1 MSARVKSNLR
11 VDLDMTTTLL
21 QIGTSIQS
29 RDVVTASMGGLVRY
43 TGVLLMIIAAATA
56 GSRTAHAESDPLLTD
71 FTPQSYDLD
80 WYVVNDNVMGGRSTG
95 GFEIA
100 DGKLM
105 FSGRTNTN
113 GGGFSSIRTGP
124 LQADLAGYDGIR
136 LRVKGDGRRYTWRL
150 STDARWRGRQVG
162 YWADF
167 ETRDDE
173 WVDVNIPWSAF
184 RPQVW
189 GNPLSGP
196 DLDIRS
202 ITGMGLMIYD
212 KNDGPFALQLDR
224 VSVFMEREPFT
235 MSQYRWEQR
244 VLVVSAASADDANLK
259 RQLEAVSMT
268 ETEFADRDLI
278 VVTLL
283 DDGISTAGDRELSA
297 DEVAAARSAMRI
309 TPDEF
314 TLKLVGKDGS
324 VKLSRDEA
332 TSMQDIY
339 ALIDTMPMRAREQ
352 VSRL

>member
-1 MSARVKSNLR
+1 LNWEVG
-11 VDLDMTTTLL
+11 LDMISAPL
-21 QIGTSIQS
+21 QIGATIRSPGAVPALK
-29 RDVVTASMGGLVRY
+29 DGLVRY
-43 TGVLLMIIAAATA
+43 TGLLLMIIAAATA
-56 GSRTAHAESDPLLTD
+56 GSRNAHAESDPLLTD
-71 FTPQSYDLD
+71 FTSRSYDLD

-95 GFEIA
+95 GFDIA
-100 DGKLM
+100 DGKLV
-105 FSGRTNTN
+105 FTGRTNTN

-124 LQADLAGYDGIR
+124 LQADLAGYNGIR

-162 YWADF
+162 YWADLD
-167 ETRDDE
+167 TRDGE
-173 WVDVNIPWSAF
+173 WVDLDIPWSAF

-212 KNDGPFALQLDR
+212 KNDGPFALQLDS
-224 VSVFMEREPFT
+224 VSVFAEPEPFT
-235 MSQYRWEQR
+235 ISQYRWDRR
-244 VLVVSAASADDANLK
+244 VLIVSAASADDANLK

-268 ETEFADRDLI
+268 EVEFADRDLTI
-278 VVTLL
+278 VTLL
-283 DDGISTAGDRELSA
+283 DDGTSMAGDRALSA
-297 DEVAAARSAMRI
+297 DEVAEARSAMRI
-309 TPDEF
+309 SADTF
-314 TLKLVGKDGS
+314 ALKLVGKDGS

>member
-1 MSARVKSNLR
+1 MLVA
-11 VDLDMTTTLL
+11 
-21 QIGTSIQS
+21 IGT
-29 RDVVTASMGGLVRY
+29 
-43 TGVLLMIIAAATA
+43 TGT
-56 GSRTAHAESDPLLTD
+56 RNAHAESDPLLTD
-71 FTPQSYDLD
+71 FTPSSYDLD

-95 GFEIA
+95 GFDIA
-100 DGKLM
+100 NGKLT
-105 FSGRTNTN
+105 FTGRTNTN

-124 LQADLAGYDGIR
+124 LQADLAGYHGIR

-167 ETRDDE
+167 ETRDGE
-173 WVDVNIPWSAF
+173 WVDVDIPWSAF

-212 KNDGPFALQLDR
+212 KNDGPFALRLDR
-224 VSVFMEREPFT
+224 VSVFAEREPFT
-235 MSQYRWEQR
+235 ISQFRWERR
-244 VLVVSAASADDANLK
+244 VLVVSAASADDLDLK
-259 RQLEAVSMT
+259 RQLAAVAVT
-268 ETEFADRDLI
+268 EGEFADRDLSI
-278 VVTLL
+278 VTLL
-283 DDGISTAGDRELSA
+283 DDGISTAGDRVLSA
-297 DEVAAARSAMRI
+297 DEVAEARRDMRI
-309 TPDEF
+309 PADAF
-314 TLKLVGKDGS
+314 ALRLVGKDGS
-324 VKLSRDEA
+324 VKLTRDEA